1 MRTSAG
7 IRDFLV
13 YRFVRRRKINPLSKA
28 RRVIQLEID
37 ELESLLERIGEE
49 FSGAIELL
57 RSAIATD
64 KKIIVAGIGK
74 SHNIGHKIAATLNS
88 TGATTV
94 VLNSQNALH
103 GDLGVVC
110 DGDVILVL
118 SYSGETTE
126 LLELLPALR
135 RFKVQ
140 VISMTGKPE
149 SSLARNSDLVLDT
162 KVEREACP
170 MNLAPTSS
178 STVMLVLGD
187 ALAMVLLESRGFQQ
201 EDFAR
206 LHPGGSLG
214 KALLTKVSDI
224 MRSGDSCA
232 IVSPDTSLRLTLEK
246 MTAARSGAAV
256 VQSIEGTLAGIFTQ
270 GDFVRAI
277 QKDADILDHP
287 VSEFM
292 TSDPVTIPE
301 DKLAA
306 EVIAVLSD
314 HRIDD
319 IVVINQDN
327 CPVGLVDSQDL
338 SRLKLV

>member
-1 MRTSAG
+1 M
-7 IRDFLV
+7 
-13 YRFVRRRKINPLSKA
+13 NHLSKA

-37 ELESLLERIGEE
+37 ELENLLQRIGEE
-49 FSGAIELL
+49 FSDAIEML
-57 RSAIATD
+57 RSAVAD
-64 KKIIVAGIGK
+64 GRKIIVVGIGK
-74 SHNIGHKIAATLNS
+74 SHNIGYKIAATLNS
-88 TGATTV
+88 TGATAV

-110 DGDVILVL
+110 DGDVVLAL
-118 SYSGETTE
+118 SYSGETAE

-135 RFKVQ
+135 RFNVR
-140 VISMTGKPE
+140 VISMTGEPE
-149 SSLARNSDLVLDT
+149 SSLARNSDLILDT
-162 KVEREACP
+162 RVSREACP
-170 MNLAPTSS
+170 LNLAPTSS

-214 KALLTKVSDI
+214 KALLTKVCDI

-232 IVSPDTSLRLTLEK
+232 MVSPDTTVRATLEQ
-246 MTAARSGAAV
+246 MTAVRSGAAV
-256 VQSIEGTLAGIFTQ
+256 VRSEEGELAGIFTQ

-277 QKDADILDHP
+277 QKDQDILDQP
-287 VSEFM
+287 VFGFM
-292 TSDPVTIPE
+292 TKNPVTIPE

-306 EVIAVLSD
+306 EVIPVLSS

-319 IVVINQDN
+319 LVVINGDHQ
-327 CPVGLVDSQDL
+327 PVGLVDSQDL

>member
-1 MRTSAG
+1 M
-7 IRDFLV
+7 
-13 YRFVRRRKINPLSKA
+13 NHLSKA
-28 RRVIQLEID
+28 RRVIKLEID
-37 ELESLLERIGEE
+37 ELENLVDRIGEE
-49 FSGAIELL
+49 FSEAIEIL
-57 RSAIATD
+57 RSAVAAD
-64 KKIIVAGIGK
+64 KKIIVVGIGK
-74 SHNIGHKIAATLNS
+74 SHNIGYKITATLNS
-88 TGATTV
+88 TGATAV

-110 DGDVILVL
+110 DGDVVLAL
-118 SYSGETTE
+118 SYSGETVE

-135 RFKVQ
+135 RFNVK
-140 VISMTGKPE
+140 VISMTGEPE

-162 KVEREACP
+162 RVGREACP
-170 MNLAPTSS
+170 LNLAPTSS

-201 EDFAR
+201 EDFAK

-232 IVSPDTSLRLTLEK
+232 IVTPDTSLRSTLEK

-256 VQSIEGTLAGIFTQ
+256 VQAIEGQLAGILTQ

-277 QKDADILDHP
+277 QKDSDILDHP

-292 TSDPVTIPE
+292 TSDPVVITE

-306 EVIAVLSD
+306 EVISVLSS

-319 IVVINQDN
+319 LVVINRDQQ
-327 CPVGLVDSQDL
+327 PVGLVDSQDL

>member
-1 MRTSAG
+1 M
-7 IRDFLV
+7 
-13 YRFVRRRKINPLSKA
+13 NHLSKA

-37 ELESLLERIGEE
+37 ELEKLLQRIGEE
-49 FSGAIELL
+49 FSNAIEMLN
-57 RSAIATD
+57 SALANG
-64 KKIIVAGIGK
+64 KKIIVVGIGK
-74 SHNIGHKIAATLNS
+74 SHNIGYKIAATLNS

-110 DGDVILVL
+110 DGDVVIAL
-118 SYSGETTE
+118 SYSGETAE

-135 RFKVQ
+135 RFNVT
-140 VISMTGKPE
+140 VISMTGE
-149 SSLARNSDLVLDT
+149 IDSSLARNSDLILDT
-162 KVEREACP
+162 KVSREACP
-170 MNLAPTSS
+170 LNLAPTSS

-224 MRSGDSCA
+224 MRIGDSCA
-232 IVSPDTSLRLTLEK
+232 MVSPQTSVRITLEQ

-256 VQSIEGTLAGIFTQ
+256 VKSDDGELAGIFTQ

-277 QKDADILDHP
+277 QKDPDILDHP
-287 VSEFM
+287 VSGFM
-292 TSDPVTIPE
+292 TKDPVTIPE

-306 EVIAVLSD
+306 EVIPVLSS

-319 IVVINQDN
+319 LVVINADHQ
-327 CPVGLVDSQDL
+327 PVGLVDSQDL

>member
-1 MRTSAG
+1 M
-7 IRDFLV
+7 
-13 YRFVRRRKINPLSKA
+13 NHLSKA

-37 ELESLLERIGEE
+37 ELENLVDRIGKE
-49 FSGAIELL
+49 FSDAIEIL
-57 RSAIATD
+57 RSAVAAD
-64 KKIIVAGIGK
+64 KKIIVVGIGK
-74 SHNIGHKIAATLNS
+74 SHNIGYKIAATLNS
-88 TGATTV
+88 TGATAV

-110 DGDVILVL
+110 DGDVVLAL
-118 SYSGETTE
+118 SYSGETAE

-135 RFKVQ
+135 RFKVR
-140 VISMTGKPE
+140 VISMTGEPE

-162 KVEREACP
+162 RVGREACP

-178 STVMLVLGD
+178 STLMLVLGD

-224 MRSGDSCA
+224 MRSGDCCA
-232 IVSPDTSLRLTLEK
+232 IVTPDTSLRLTLEK

-256 VQSIEGTLAGIFTQ
+256 VRSMEGKLAGILTQ

-277 QKDADILDHP
+277 QKDSDILDHP

-292 TSDPVTIPE
+292 TSDPVAIPE

-306 EVIAVLSD
+306 EVVSLLSS

-319 IVVINQDN
+319 LVVINRDHQ
-327 CPVGLVDSQDL
+327 PVGLVDSQDL

>member
-1 MRTSAG
+1 M
-7 IRDFLV
+7 
-13 YRFVRRRKINPLSKA
+13 NHLSKA

-37 ELESLLERIGEE
+37 ELEKLLLRIGEE
-49 FSGAIELL
+49 FSNAIEMLN
-57 RSAIATD
+57 SALAD
-64 KKIIVAGIGK
+64 GKKIIVVGIGK
-74 SHNIGHKIAATLNS
+74 SHNIGYKIAATLNS
-88 TGATTV
+88 TGATAV

-110 DGDVILVL
+110 DGDVVIAL
-118 SYSGETTE
+118 SYSGETEE

-135 RFKVQ
+135 RFNVT
-140 VISMTGKPE
+140 VISMTGEPD
-149 SSLARNSDLVLDT
+149 SSLARNSDLILDT
-162 KVEREACP
+162 KVSREACP
-170 MNLAPTSS
+170 LNLAPTSS

-224 MRSGDSCA
+224 MRIGDSCA
-232 IVSPDTSLRLTLEK
+232 MVSPQTSVRITLEQ
-246 MTAARSGAAV
+246 MTTARSGAAV
-256 VQSIEGTLAGIFTQ
+256 VKSDAGELAGIFTQ

-277 QKDADILDHP
+277 QKDPDIFDRP
-287 VSEFM
+287 VSGFM
-292 TSDPVTIPE
+292 TTDPVTIPE

-306 EVIAVLSD
+306 EVIPVLSS

-319 IVVINQDN
+319 LVVINADHQ
-327 CPVGLVDSQDL
+327 PVGLVDSQDL